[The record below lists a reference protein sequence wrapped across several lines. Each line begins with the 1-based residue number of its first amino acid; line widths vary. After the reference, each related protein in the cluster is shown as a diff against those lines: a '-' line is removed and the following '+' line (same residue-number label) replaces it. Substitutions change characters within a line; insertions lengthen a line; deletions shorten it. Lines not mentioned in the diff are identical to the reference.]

1 LENFENIFQVETR
14 NQLADRAKAA
24 EANGSASASGEK
36 RRRRWDQTA
45 PADDNDP
52 KAKKTAYD
60 EVKS

>member
-1 LENFENIFQVETR
+1 LIFFKAETR
-14 NQLADRAKAA
+14 SQIAEKVKAA

-45 PADDNDP
+45 PADDSDP

-60 EVKS
+60 EVK

>member
-1 LENFENIFQVETR
+1 MCFFQTDTR
-14 NQLADRAKAA
+14 NQIAEKVKAA
-24 EANGSASASGEK
+24 EANGGSGAPGEK

-60 EVKS
+60 EVK

>member
-1 LENFENIFQVETR
+1 L
-14 NQLADRAKAA
+14 
-24 EANGSASASGEK
+24 GEK

-60 EVKS
+60 EVR